1 MLGPSNQQALA
12 FDDDPGALL
21 MAEARAW
28 VADNS
33 DAWESWMDMARSDKA
48 RGRCSAKFYT
58 EAVRRLHRVRIKNA
72 YTPCFARIA
81 LERDPELPFSVN
93 RSKADGFTEAVL

>member
-28 VADNS
+28 VADNP
-33 DAWESWMDMARSDKA
+33 DAWESWMGMARSDKA

-58 EAVRRLHRVRIKNA
+58 EATKPPRTL
-72 YTPCFARIA
+72 
-81 LERDPELPFSVN
+81 LEYSTGKQVCQVCRPTKPPKTSLG
-93 RSKADGFTEAVL
+93 R